1 MLDGIL
7 QKIDVLHQLCVG
19 MAGHG
24 DLIPHAVML
33 DHVAEGDAA
42 AVRADGHA
50 VFGGQQNDC
59 HYVIHAGDAD
69 GINLAVSN
77 RAALQQLLEDHGRR
91 RLFAAGKIKGGIGE
105 GLGQF
110 HITEY
115 IVAGDGFLDPLQ
127 AKRSILL
134 DVLLGLG
141 QSPVLV
147 GINHQLRVRPDGVA
161 HEPNSRH
168 VQGGV
173 LTDLQLKC
181 IEPFRLQFADGGED
195 FFIAQA

>member
-1 MLDGIL
+1 M
-7 QKIDVLHQLCVG
+7 
-19 MAGHG
+19 
-24 DLIPHAVML
+24 
-33 DHVAEGDAA
+33 
-42 AVRADGHA
+42 
-50 VFGGQQNDC
+50 
-59 HYVIHAGDAD
+59 
-69 GINLAVSN
+69 
-77 RAALQQLLEDHGRR
+77 LEDHGRR

-110 HITEY
+110 YITEY

-127 AKRSILL
+127 AKRPVLL

-141 QSPVLV
+141 QSPELV
-147 GINHQLRVRPDGVA
+147 GINHQLRVLPDGVA
-161 HEPNSRH
+161 HEPNARH